1 MDNKFLYSLKGSVLT
16 QTELMFA
23 EAIKRN
29 LPEGYELS
37 AQANLATFIDRL
49 DDARYR
55 NELFRNVDFLVVDKK
70 YAPILVI
77 EINDETHQRKD
88 RQERDIK
95 VARICGEAG
104 IPIVKLWTK
113 YGVNEAYIKSKIK
126 ETIAALPIERKAF
139 FLTEENNKPETKEE
153 QANTKKE
160 GCYIATCVYG
170 SYDCDEVLVLRN
182 FRDEVLQK
190 TLFGK
195 LFVKIYYAVSPV
207 IVRIFKNSSLFH
219 RLTRKYLDAFVRKLE
234 NKRQ

>member
-1 MDNKFLYSLKGSVLT
+1 MDDKFLYNLKGSILT
-16 QTELMFA
+16 PTELMFA

-37 AQANLATFIDRL
+37 AQSNLATFIDRL

-113 YGVNEAYIKSKIK
+113 YGVNEAYIKSKIE

-139 FLTEENNKPETKEE
+139 FLTEENNKPDTKEE
-153 QANTKKE
+153 QVKTKKE